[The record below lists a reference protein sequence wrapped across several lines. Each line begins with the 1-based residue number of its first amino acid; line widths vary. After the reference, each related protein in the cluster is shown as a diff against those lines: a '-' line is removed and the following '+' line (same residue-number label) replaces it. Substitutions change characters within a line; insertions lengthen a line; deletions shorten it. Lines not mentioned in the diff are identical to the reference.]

1 MITSPGTPRHGVPLP
16 PCSHRLPSGALP
28 TEAVGGCP
36 VVGDVTQIGATHLDE
51 GLVREIC
58 DSDGVDRG

>member
-1 MITSPGTPRHGVPLP
+1 MITSPRNATAWSTPATVLAP
-16 PCSHRLPSGALP
+16 PPIRSAAHRGRRY
-28 TEAVGGCP
+28 CP
-36 VVGDVTQIGATHLDE
+36 VVGDVTQIGVTHLDE